1 MEAQFASRSLSV
13 QHVWQLLQL
22 RRPALALAMTD
33 RLLAQAPGSVSALLA
48 RTEALRQLS
57 RLPEAIATAQQAVAQ
72 APQNP
77 SVFAALARV
86 YGQQG
91 KLWPAVDAI
100 QEALRLNPLAAGNQA
115 FLAQLQY
122 LLHRPDEAVTSAE
135 SGLAIDAR
143 HLDCLLWRALAQ
155 EQLSEPNA
163 ADLGFR
169 QLLRLAPNSSLA
181 HAHRGKQLLR
191 RAEPQQAAAHLA
203 MALQLDPVHSAELV
217 PLLRQ
222 ARREQHWPP
231 WMVQRRQQLRHEW
244 QKQRVLSYRG
254 GNTLLLLP
262 FFWLLGWWLTRH
274 DPLFQLARAQV
285 WQRRLKLWLG
295 LVLLLPVLLLLGDYL
310 HLFDASKPLSMPQ
323 MLGLLL
329 GGSLFH
335 LGLYLL
341 RKQIDKQTDF

>member
-13 QHVWQLLQL
+13 QHAWQLLQL
-22 RRPALALAMTD
+22 HRPALALEMTD
-33 RLLAQAPGSVSALLA
+33 RLLAQAPGSVSTLLA
-48 RTEALRQLS
+48 RTEALRQLG
-57 RLPEAIATAQQAVAQ
+57 RLPEAIATAQQAVAV
-72 APQNP
+72 APQSP
-77 SVFAALARV
+77 SAFAALARA

-100 QEALRLNPLAAGNQA
+100 QEALRLNPLAAGSYA

-122 LLHRPDEAVTSAE
+122 LLHRPDETVTSAE

-155 EQLSEPNA
+155 EQLSEPGA

-191 RAEPQQAAAHLA
+191 RGESRPAAAHLVA
-203 MALQLDPVHSAELV
+203 ALRLAPGQNAELV

-222 ARREQHWPP
+222 ARRELHWPG

-262 FFWLLGWWLTRH
+262 FFWVFGWWLTRH
-274 DPLFQLARAQV
+274 DPLFRRTRTQV
-285 WQRRLKLWLG
+285 WQRRLKLWLSTV
-295 LVLLLPVLLLLGDYL
+295 VLLPLGILLGDYF
-310 HLFDASKPLSMPQ
+310 HVVDASKPLSTAQ

-329 GGSLFH
+329 GGSLFQ
-335 LGLYLL
+335 LGIYLL
-341 RKQIDKQTDF
+341 RKQIGKQTDF